1 MSYSQLLNGDHKTK
15 LPINDEFYYL
25 AKAQTALDEEDF
37 NLVLGNLVKAHAI
50 VPDEFEIIAAIRSIQ
65 AQLGLWKEM
74 LPTVDLLINL
84 QPDEVGWRV
93 NRLGALMG
101 CKAFEKVVQEAL
113 PLLDVYPNHET
124 ILSCLATSYYET
136 NRFSRGL
143 EAANIL
149 IELNATKSDYFLL
162 RGLIYRSMGDAERAK
177 IDLFKA
183 ESFGESSVD
192 LFNALGALHV
202 ESYEHGIALTYFC
215 KALALANGTQVS
227 AKIALNASF
236 SAFCLGKFD
245 KGWQFFAYR
254 KYLGVKGEAI
264 YPAWQGESLSGK
276 HLVVRPEQG
285 LGDQVR
291 FASVIHEIA
300 TEAKLVTLECEP
312 RLIDLYERSFPK
324 NVELIGAEVNF
335 HGDSYVGVDCA
346 AHIGDLSH
354 YKRRSLDEFPERC
367 GFLQPDP
374 VRVKYWT
381 DYLSKFDGQVNV
393 GVCWKS
399 GNTEGIRNLYYTDM
413 EHWLPVFLIEGI
425 NFVNLFYG
433 DCEDDLRWVKAKT
446 GVEVHTPIGIDLKND
461 IDDLSALIASLDLV
475 VGPHTAC
482 LDLAMAVKGASAWV
496 LPFRSSSTSPYFYF
510 GQVYFPWAPAAKP
523 VHGDGFEETMKVLAE
538 ELAYIVQD
546 KDPKLTL
553 AEISKVMY
561 ACYGM
566 DE

>member
-15 LPINDEFYYL
+15 LSINDEFYYL
-25 AKAQTALDEEDF
+25 AKAQTALAEGDL
-37 NLVLGNLVKAHAI
+37 NLVLDNLVKADAI
-50 VPDEFEIIAAIRSIQ
+50 VPDEIEIIASIRSIQ

-84 QPDEVGWRV
+84 QPDEVEWRI
-93 NRLGALMG
+93 NRLSGLMG
-101 CKAFEKVVQEAL
+101 CKAYEKVVQEAP
-113 PLLDVYPNHET
+113 PLLDVCPNHET
-124 ILSCLATSYYET
+124 ILSYLATSYYHT
-136 NRFSRGL
+136 NRFSRSL
-143 EAANIL
+143 QAANTL
-149 IELNATKSDYFLL
+149 IELKATKSQYLLL
-162 RGLIYRSMGDAERAK
+162 RGLNYRAMGDAERAK
-177 IDLFKA
+177 IELLKA
-183 ESFGESSVD
+183 ESFDDSNVAIV
-192 LFNALGALHV
+192 NALGALHV
-202 ESYEHGIALTYFC
+202 DSYEHDIALTYFC
-215 KALALANGTQVS
+215 KALALDNGTQLS
-227 AKIALNASF
+227 PPIAFNASF

-245 KGWQFFAYR
+245 KGWQLYAYR
-254 KYLGVKGEAI
+254 KYLAVKGEAT

-285 LGDQVR
+285 LGDQLR

-324 NVELIGAEVNF
+324 NVELIGADVNF

-354 YKRRSLDEFPERC
+354 YKRRSLDDFPEHC

-399 GNTEGIRNLYYTDM
+399 GNTKGIRNLYYTDM

-433 DCEDDLRWVKAKT
+433 DGEDELRWVKAKT

-461 IDDLSALIASLDLV
+461 MDDLSALIASLDLV

-496 LPFRSSSTSPYFYF
+496 LPFHSSSTSPYFYF

-523 VHGDGFEETMKVLAE
+523 VHGDGFEETLKVLAE
-538 ELAYIVQD
+538 ELAYITQD

>member
-15 LPINDEFYYL
+15 LSINDEFYYL
-25 AKAQTALDEEDF
+25 AKAQTALAEGDL
-37 NLVLGNLVKAHAI
+37 NLVLDNLVKADAI
-50 VPDEFEIIAAIRSIQ
+50 VPDEIEIIASIRSIQ

-84 QPDEVGWRV
+84 QPDEVEWRCQ
-93 NRLGALMG
+93 RLSGLMG
-101 CKAFEKVVQEAL
+101 CKAYENVVQEAP
-113 PLLDVYPNHET
+113 PLLDVYPNHLT
-124 ILSCLATSYYET
+124 ILSYLATSYYHT
-136 NRFSRGL
+136 NRFSRSL
-143 EAANIL
+143 EAANTL
-149 IELNATKSDYFLL
+149 IELKATNSQYLFL
-162 RGLIYRSMGDAERAK
+162 RGLNYRAMGDAERAK
-177 IDLFKA
+177 IELLKA
-183 ESFGESSVD
+183 ESFDDSNVAIV
-192 LFNALGALHV
+192 NALGALHV
-202 ESYEHGIALTYFC
+202 DSYEHDIALTYFC
-215 KALALANGTQVS
+215 KALALDNGTQLS
-227 AKIALNASF
+227 HPIAFNASF

-245 KGWQFFAYR
+245 KGWQFYAYR

-276 HLVVRPEQG
+276 HLVVRTEQG
-285 LGDQVR
+285 LGDHLR

-324 NVELIGAEVNF
+324 NVELIGADVNF

-354 YKRRSLDEFPERC
+354 YKRRSLDDFPEHC

-399 GNTEGIRNLYYTDM
+399 GNTKGIRNLYYTDM

-433 DCEDDLRWVKAKT
+433 DGEDDLRWVKAKT

-496 LPFRSSSTSPYFYF
+496 LPFHSSSTSPYFYF

-523 VHGDGFEETMKVLAE
+523 VHGDGFEETMKVVAE
-538 ELAYIVQD
+538 ELAYITQD